1 MRNADANV
9 IKIKHEVL
17 EEVARLSFEGE
28 LEEHKDDISMKL
40 IPGPLQQFR

>member
-17 EEVARLSFEGE
+17 EEVARLAFDGE
-28 LEEHKDDISMKL
+28 LEEHKIGRASC
-40 IPGPLQQFR
+40 RERV